1 MSKSQEEN
9 QLEKNLS
16 MRLLLVDLLIEL
28 QVNHKEVSNLLVAK
42 KLLLTKLREV
52 WKRELI
58 LTES

>member
-1 MSKSQEEN
+1 
-9 QLEKNLS
+9 

-28 QVNHKEVSNLLVAK
+28 QVSHKEVSNLLVAK